1 MLENIRELA
10 AMLPAFNVTGDPRL
24 SRLHMELDQALIGVT
39 PDALR
44 EDDGFRKDTKSR
56 VDGILKS
63 MSW

>member
-1 MLENIRELA
+1 
-10 AMLPAFNVTGDPRL
+10 MLPAFNVTGDPRL